1 MLDVRFSQRSGW
13 TYWAFESLRFNA
25 ESAICT
31 LVMAARCVN
40 GGMPLSHSDLLLAA
54 ICLLASKL
62 IEDQPVSLFDAARVL
77 NMRRLHLEAAERYA
91 PYSPP
96 SQSPHDVRIGE
107 MNQRLTACSDAP
119 PCRRAGMSSTGSS
132 SIAQCSSLASSMISS
147 WTYSGH
153 AANEIPSSATPM
165 RARRNANGTCHASR
179 LG

>member
-1 MLDVRFSQRSGW
+1 MQAMMEDTAAMLDVRFSQRSGW

-91 PYSPP
+91 PFRIRPP
-96 SQSPHDVRIGE
+96 RSLHTMYALVR
-107 MNQRLTACSDAP
+107 
-119 PCRRAGMSSTGSS
+119 
-132 SIAQCSSLASSMISS
+132 
-147 WTYSGH
+147 
-153 AANEIPSSATPM
+153 
-165 RARRNANGTCHASR
+165 
-179 LG
+179 